1 MYCVI
6 MKYLNSVLNLFG
18 MYKMRGH
25 RIVPVASAIKRLCR
39 KKSKSGMVGL
49 IATAAE
55 VSYSGREEFICG
67 EFDVTEHFTG
77 VVRRGY
83 TFFLG
88 HTEIIGRNQHLHIAN
103 NLHDGEKADGHK
115 YAATPRRFEA
125 AAITF
130 ADAFR
135 DTTAALAG
143 RRRITQAGRKA
154 DGTGYLYA
162 GFRQNLPAGG
172 ILFCWRIIRV
182 EHFYISFASIKDY
195 LFIEDGNAAYDYAA
209 RVGRAEYV

>member
-1 MYCVI
+1 MVLSAKVRHFRREKLIGWEINAAKQLTGVI
-6 MKYLNSVLNLFG
+6 RCSHTFLIRDTEIISGYQHLDIALDLYNGKDTNGSINHFTGIFG
-18 MYKMRGH
+18 
-25 RIVPVASAIKRLCR
+25 
-39 KKSKSGMVGL
+39 
-49 IATAAE
+49 AE
-55 VSYSGREEFICG
+55 VSS
-67 EFDVTEHFTG
+67 V
-77 VVRRGY
+77 
-83 TFFLG
+83 L
-88 HTEIIGRNQHLHIAN
+88 
-103 NLHDGEKADGHK
+103 
-115 YAATPRRFEA
+115 
-125 AAITF
+125 F

-135 DTTAALAG
+135 DTAAALAG